1 MRIGVV
7 GTGSVGRALGSRL
20 AEFGHHVVFG
30 SRTPS
35 AGRVE
40 GIIHA
45 TGHGVSAGL
54 PREAAA
60 ESEVVFLATPWH
72 GTETAVRGLGE
83 LENRVL
89 VDCTNPL
96 LPDLSGLDHAGGRSG
111 GEQVAEWADG
121 GRIVK
126 AFNTT
131 GAANMADPT
140 YGEHR
145 LIMPLCGDAPDA
157 KATVADLARELGF
170 EPVDCGGIGAA
181 PLLENLAMLWITL
194 AHGQGLGP
202 QIGFALLRRER

>member
-1 MRIGVV
+1 MRIGVI

-20 AEFGHHVVFG
+20 AELGHEVVFG

-40 GIIHA
+40 GVVRSA
-45 TGHGVSAGL
+45 GHGSRAGL

-72 GTETAVRGLGE
+72 GTETAVRGLGH
-83 LENRVL
+83 LEARIL

-96 LPDLSGLDHAGGRSG
+96 LPDLAGLEHAGGRSG
-111 GEQVAEWADG
+111 GERVAEWADG

-145 LIMPLCGDAPDA
+145 LMMPVCGDDPDGKSA
-157 KATVADLARELGF
+157 VADLARELGF
-170 EPVDCGGIGAA
+170 EPVDCGGLSAA
-181 PLLENLAMLWITL
+181 SMLESLAMLWITL
-194 AHGQGLGP
+194 AHRQGLGP
-202 QIGFALLRRER
+202 QIGLALLRRER